1 MYSLS
6 KKEGRQ
12 IGDYI
17 NKFWPHHIPWN
28 LKNLK
33 AIDTEKHG
41 RLLISDDI
49 IIIESNQKLVVPHLT
64 QDAVLNYFPFVIVDM
79 GAVAFICNGANVM
92 RPGITSFDKF
102 EQSELVV
109 IKDVV
114 HEKKIAVGISRFDNE
129 KMKTFDKGPVI
140 TNLHYVGDI
149 FWNLKKELRR

>member
-1 MYSLS
+1 
-6 KKEGRQ
+6 
-12 IGDYI
+12 
-17 NKFWPHHIPWN
+17 
-28 LKNLK
+28 
-33 AIDTEKHG
+33 
-41 RLLISDDI
+41 
-49 IIIESNQKLVVPHLT
+49 LVVPHLT

-129 KMKTFDKGPVI
+129 KMKAFDKGTVI